1 MINIEL
7 WKLVPNHENLEH
19 LSDEVKN
26 ILIKSMQE
34 ENEYRCGEGR
44 YITSSDIMGK
54 PSDVRKFEKLDKF
67 TI

>member
-7 WKLVPNHENLEH
+7 WKQAPNHENLEH
-19 LSDEVKN
+19 LSDAAKN

-34 ENEYRCGEGR
+34 ENEYRRGEGR
-44 YITSSDIMGK
+44 YIKSSDIMGK

>member
-7 WKLVPNHENLEH
+7 WKQVPNHENLEH
-19 LSDEVKN
+19 LSDAAKN

-67 TI
+67 NI

>member
-7 WKLVPNHENLEH
+7 WKQVSNHENLEH
-19 LSDEVKN
+19 LSDEAKN

-44 YITSSDIMGK
+44 CIASSDIMGK